1 MRRRVVITGFGTIN
15 SLSSELSTF
24 WEKLC
29 AGKSGIGLIKSFD
42 TTEYKVKFGGEVQD
56 FDAEQYI
63 DPHEA
68 KRLDRF
74 AAFALAAAEV
84 AVRDSGIDFS
94 KEDPTCCGVVIGSG
108 IGGLREIEEQHTRL
122 MEKGPN
128 RVSPFMIPKIMVN
141 AASGQ
146 VSIRFGLK
154 GPNSAV
160 ATACASSSNAIG
172 DAFKIIQ
179 RGIADVMIAGGSE
192 AALTP
197 MGLSGFIA
205 LRALSTRNDDPQAA
219 SRPFDADRDGFVLS
233 EGSGVLIL
241 EEFEHSRKRGANIRG
256 ELVGYGLSADGSHI
270 TAPDPDGI
278 GAAKSMANALRD
290 AKLNPSDIHYINAHG
305 TSTPLGDVAE
315 TKAVKRVFGEYISRI
330 PVSSTKS
337 QIGHLLGA
345 SGSVELIVS
354 TLAIERGVLPPTINY
369 QRPDPECDLDYIPNT
384 ARESRI
390 RCAMSNSFGFGGH
403 NTSLIV
409 CGLNGH

>member
-1 MRRRVVITGFGTIN
+1 MRRRVVITGIGTIN
-15 SLSSELSTF
+15 ALSSDLESF
-24 WEKLC
+24 WTKVCE
-29 AGKSGIGLIKSFD
+29 GQSGIGLIRSFD
-42 TTEYKVKFGGEVQD
+42 TTEYKVKFGGEVPD

-68 KRLDRF
+68 RRLDRF

-94 KEDPTCCGVVIGSG
+94 KEEATTCGVVTGSG
-108 IGGLREIEEQHTRL
+108 IGGLHEIEEQHTRL
-122 MEKGPN
+122 LEKGPA
-128 RVSPFMIPKIMVN
+128 RISPFMIPKLMVN

-146 VSIRFGLK
+146 ISIRFGLK
-154 GPNSAV
+154 GPNSAI

-179 RGIADVMIAGGSE
+179 RGTADVMITGGSE

-205 LRALSTRNDDPQAA
+205 LRALSTRNDDPQGA

-233 EGSGVLIL
+233 EGSGVMVL
-241 EEFEHSRKRGANIRG
+241 EELEHARKRGAKVYG
-256 ELVGYGLSADGSHI
+256 EIIGYGLSADGSHI
-270 TAPDPDGI
+270 TAPDPDGT
-278 GAAKSMANALRD
+278 GAAKSMANALHD
-290 AKLNPSDIHYINAHG
+290 AQLNPADIQYINAHG

-315 TKAVKRVFGEYISRI
+315 TKALKKVFGENIKRI

-337 QIGHLLGA
+337 QLGHLLGA
-345 SGSVELIVS
+345 SGSVELIV
-354 TLAIERGVLPPTINY
+354 TMLAIERGVLPPTINY
-369 QRPDPECDLDYIPNT
+369 QRPDPDCDLDYVPNA
-384 ARESRI
+384 ARDAKI

-403 NTSLIV
+403 NTSLV
-409 CGLNGH
+409 VAGLNGH